1 MSNNLPNKQQANLPA
16 NPEANAIAE
25 EAMQDAGFQKMIKF
39 KRIGDSSGYICDDKQ
54 LAIGTQMIAHCIG
67 WTKTWV
73 NFEDKQVKERHVYR
87 VSHRE
92 RAPDRETWG
101 NGNPANWP
109 IGIDGKPA
117 DPWVLQYLLPME
129 AMGDDSG
136 ELRIFVASSFGGKRA
151 VADLC
156 SSYARRAQRNPGT
169 GQPII
174 SLDKMLMPT
183 KNFGDVP
190 RPYFKIIGW
199 DDGHREA
206 VREVSTEKLRQGDFD
221 DEIPF

>member
-1 MSNNLPNKQQANLPA
+1 MNNELSKTTSSKLPM
-16 NPEANAIAE
+16 NPEAKAIAE

-39 KRIGDSSGYICDDKQ
+39 KRLGDSSGYICDDKQ
-54 LAIGTQMIAHCIG
+54 LPIGTRMLAYCIG

-73 NFEDKQVKERHVYR
+73 HFHDKQVDKRHIYR
-87 VSHRE
+87 VSRGE
-92 RAPDRETWG
+92 RAPDRESWG
-101 NGNPANWP
+101 NTDPREWP

-129 AMGDDSG
+129 LVNDNSG
-136 ELRIFVASSFGGKRA
+136 ELRVFVASAFGGRRA

-156 SSYARRAQRNPGT
+156 SSYARRVQRQPG
-169 GQPII
+169 GGHPII
-174 SLDKMLMPT
+174 KLEKTLMPT

-190 RPYFKIIGW
+190 RPYFEIIGW
-199 DDGHREA
+199 DEHKEA
-206 VREVSTEKLRQGDFD
+206 VGEVSATKLRQGDFD